1 MASGWGGADP
11 SPFRP
16 PPPPIVVGERG
27 CPPQF
32 SILRCRNSPRPALW
46 RVWWVDPL
54 DPPPPGGGPTSLP
67 PPLLALLSRAATV
80 IAEVPNTSFVFVF
93 AEFCR
98 QPPLPTEAKRPNR
111 PSWPVGCPLGSS
123 DLSGKRVVCQTCR
136 GEDSTGVAPNPRG
149 NCCRPPI
156 FRQKKHQ
163 GVNFVVVG
171 CETKRQCGR
180 LKPPL

>member
-1 MASGWGGADP
+1 MGGGGADP

-16 PPPPIVVGERG
+16 PPPPPSWWVRG
-27 CPPQF
+27 VAHPNFPFCAAEIPLA
-32 SILRCRNSPRPALW
+32 LRCGGCGGSTPSTPHLPG
-46 RVWWVDPL
+46 VV
-54 DPPPPGGGPTSLP
+54 PPPSP

-98 QPPLPTEAKRPNR
+98 QPPLPTEAKRPSR